1 MTEIAVRQETSLDA
15 KVRYAQVM
23 ARASLLPKAYREQ
36 PANVL
41 LAIEHGEMLGMPPL
55 AAIQMIHIIDGRPAA
70 SAGLISALVRR
81 AGHRLRVTGSDTQAT
96 ATIVRADDPEFT
108 YTATWD
114 MDRAKAA
121 GLLGKTNWRLYPA
134 AMLKARA
141 VSEVARDACQEALC
155 GLTYTADELGAQD
168 DGGEI
173 VHDGFPTMANG
184 SLAAHQMTEEEKDAA
199 GLMTTHERAQ
209 HAELE
214 RMDQRPAGERLPRGP
229 VPEEDDAWTDQ
240 PAGKLPLQ
248 SYGGGNPIVM
258 HFKRLEV
265 TDREERL
272 GYTRILAG
280 RGEDEPL
287 ASTNDL
293 AEDERR
299 AVLRQLSKLKTH
311 GELVALATNGDAPGD
326 AS

>member
-1 MTEIAVRQETSLDA
+1 MSAELARREQNGLDA
-15 KVRYAQVM
+15 KLRYAEMM
-23 ARASLLPKAYREQ
+23 AQASLLPPAYRKQ

-41 LAIEHGEMLGMPPL
+41 LAIEHGEMLGLPPL

-81 AGHRLRVTGSDTQAT
+81 AGHRLRVTGDETSAT
-96 ATIVRADDPEFT
+96 ATVVRSDDPEFT

-114 MDRAKAA
+114 LDRAKSA
-121 GLLGKTNWRLYPA
+121 GLLGKTNWRTYPA

-173 VHDGFPTMANG
+173 IHDGFPTAANG
-184 SLAAHQMTEEEKDAA
+184 ALAAHQMTEEEKDAA
-199 GLMTTHERAQ
+199 GLMTTHHRVQA
-209 HAELE
+209 AALE
-214 RMDQRPAGERLPRGP
+214 RMDQRPAGQQLPRGA
-229 VPEEDDAWTDQ
+229 VAEEEDPWIDQ

-248 SYGGGNPIVM
+248 AYGGGGPIVM

-272 GYTRILAG
+272 GYTSRLAE
-280 RGEDEPL
+280 RAEGEEVD
-287 ASTNDL
+287 STNDL
-293 AEDERR
+293 TDDERR
-299 AVLRQLSKLKTH
+299 LVLSKLSKLKNH
-311 GELVALATNGDAPGD
+311 AELVALVTPGD